1 MSKGS
6 SQSKLYI
13 FRMQDAFADHHH
25 HEQRLFMEERLACCK
40 IFIHCMR
47 SNYASVAESFIL
59 RNSLLKPFDDTI
71 NPKQK

>member
-1 MSKGS
+1 MEINVYQAVQVKANCIF
-6 SQSKLYI
+6 L

-25 HEQRLFMEERLACCK
+25 HEQRVFMEERLACCK

-59 RNSLLKPFDDTI
+59 RNSLL
-71 NPKQK
+71 